1 MKTKTILARNLKAYR
16 KFFHLSQEALALQ
29 TNLSFRGY
37 GKIERQEVSASID
50 TLEKLACG
58 TGLSVELLVSDR
70 MEQCLPYV
78 V

>member
-1 MKTKTILARNLKAYR
+1 MKTKTILAKNLKAYR
-16 KFFHLSQEALALQ
+16 RFFHLSQAELALQ

-50 TLEKLACG
+50 TLEKLSCG
-58 TGLSVELLVSDR
+58 TGIPVAMLVSAH